1 MEHENLNNRE
11 TAQFGIGAV
20 GRGFFKR
27 FTIINVIGLSI
38 ALIAWVGD
46 SFLGW
51 QDNIGYYL
59 MGMFAACFMSNK
71 NDA

>member
-1 MEHENLNNRE
+1 MEHENINKQE
-11 TAQFGIGAV
+11 TAQLGKGGV
-20 GRGFFKR
+20 MYRFFNR
-27 FTIINVIGLSI
+27 FTIINAIGLAI
-38 ALIAWVGD
+38 ALTAWVGD

-59 MGMFAACFMSNK
+59 MGMFAAWFMSHK

>member
-1 MEHENLNNRE
+1 MSELPQKQQSN
-11 TAQFGIGAV
+11 IGAV
-20 GRGFFKR
+20 MHRFFKR
-27 FTIINVIGLSI
+27 FTIINVIGLAI

-59 MGMFAACFMSNK
+59 MGMFAAWFMSHK